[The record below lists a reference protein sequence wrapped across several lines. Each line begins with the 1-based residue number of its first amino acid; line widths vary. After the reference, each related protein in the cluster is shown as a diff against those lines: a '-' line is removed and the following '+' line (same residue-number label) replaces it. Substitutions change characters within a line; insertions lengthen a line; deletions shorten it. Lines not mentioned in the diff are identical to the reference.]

1 MHVAVITIA
10 EQVNTIAIHKAAK
23 DKFTIRIVD
32 KYAIMGTAKIIALE
46 KRGDMVIDNDT
57 FFSLGMMK

>member
-1 MHVAVITIA
+1 VVVITTA
-10 EQVNTIAIHKAAK
+10 ERVNTIAIHKAAK
-23 DKFTIRIVD
+23 GKSIIKIDARS
-32 KYAIMGTAKIIALE
+32 AIMDMGKIIALE